1 MFDHWIYDAD
11 SWCEFCLPV
20 PADSPE
26 VADGSGEQDTPAH
39 CSQCRRPL
47 EHSLTSDGVGYAVG
61 ALLSYL
67 RDPDRQAWRLVVC
80 DTPGDYFHG
89 SREIEV
95 LRGWAE
101 ELRNYALTPRQTVTV
116 ELFLKR
122 TAPPTAAV
130 A

>member
-1 MFDHWIYDAD
+1 MFPHWCYDAD
-11 SWCEFCLPV
+11 SYCADCLPV
-20 PADSPE
+20 PTDHPDAY
-26 VADGSGEQDTPAH
+26 DGSGEQDTPAH

-67 RDPDRQAWRLVVC
+67 RDPDRHAWRLGVC

-101 ELRNYALTPRQTVTV
+101 ELRNYALSPRQSVAV

-122 TAPPTAAV
+122 TAPTAAV